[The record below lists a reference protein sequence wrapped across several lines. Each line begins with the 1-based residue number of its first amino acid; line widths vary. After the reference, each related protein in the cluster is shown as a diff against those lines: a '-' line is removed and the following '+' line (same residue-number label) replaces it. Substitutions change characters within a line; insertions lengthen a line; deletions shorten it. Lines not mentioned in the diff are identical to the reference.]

1 MEANKNFRSGKNLQ
15 FLLRMWYQLGGNFTQ
30 ILELKSYEMNW
41 SSEEYKLWHPD
52 LAFKWNSNYAH
63 AILYI
68 RVEKR
73 KKVIWLDH
81 TICIARNCQVQ
92 NYRNYTY
99 PQTNQERNKQDKRK
113 VKDDKY
119 YRRFTE
125 TLQFYQ

>member
-30 ILELKSYEMNW
+30 IEELKSYEMNW
-41 SSEEYKLWHPD
+41 SSEEYKLWHPKF

-73 KKVIWLDH
+73 KK
-81 TICIARNCQVQ
+81 
-92 NYRNYTY
+92 
-99 PQTNQERNKQDKRK
+99 
-113 VKDDKY
+113 
-119 YRRFTE
+119 
-125 TLQFYQ
+125 